1 MIYVI
6 PKTLLCRAKYL
17 VLQRDIA
24 GLNKSL
30 LYGNKNRINQ
40 LKINVSVNKRFI
52 QRNYPHLWGYSDW
65 KLSVHISLF
74 VMETKTPSK
83 AHFSVR
89 REYKRAYK
97 RCLSNANMK
106 VYTNSSLNWLCK
118 VYSWRCSKLHHLLT
132 STKCAYFSHVCLSA
146 FKV

>member
-52 QRNYPHLWGYSDW
+52 QRNYPHL
-65 KLSVHISLF
+65 
-74 VMETKTPSK
+74 
-83 AHFSVR
+83 
-89 REYKRAYK
+89 
-97 RCLSNANMK
+97 
-106 VYTNSSLNWLCK
+106 
-118 VYSWRCSKLHHLLT
+118 
-132 STKCAYFSHVCLSA
+132 
-146 FKV
+146 